1 MHKKFQKGR
10 LSVRIYITSS
20 ILSPAARGRV
30 QNPRHPPR
38 HPHPPAPISKFQP
51 IEIIEENIF
60 PRKVV
65 KSD

>member
-1 MHKKFQKGR
+1 MHKKFQEGR
-10 LSVRIYITSS
+10 LSARIYNTSS

-38 HPHPPAPISKFQP
+38 PSAPISKFQP

-60 PRKVV
+60 SRKVV